1 MKLANKIAL
10 VTGAASGI
18 GAAIAALFAA
28 EGAAL
33 ALVDLNED
41 GLAAVA
47 GRITPVAGPA
57 LTVTADVANAKAAA
71 EGVARVAREFGRIDV
86 LATCAG
92 ISVGG
97 TVATIDEMLWDHVF
111 AVNVKGT
118 YLWAHEVL
126 PHMIAQ
132 GSGSIVTVGSQL
144 AVSSM
149 GNNAA
154 YIASKGAIVSLTKTM
169 AVDHARDGI
178 RVNAVIPG
186 VIETA
191 MPQLRRFGVDARTL
205 GGAPPDESL
214 RKAGGGRTR
223 GALPGKR
230 RFILHDW
237 KPSLRRWRM
246 DGDLNRS
253 HRIFPRAKALSPT
266 SSKG

>member
-132 GSGSIVTVGSQL
+132 GSGSIVTVDSQL

-149 GNNAA
+149 GNKA

-169 AVDHARDGI
+169 AVDHTRDGI

-191 MPQLRRFGVDARTL
+191 MPQRSLERYADSELMRAHWAARHPMNRFGKPEEVARAALFLASEDSSFTTGSLLFVD
-205 GGAPPDESL
+205 GGWTA
-214 RKAGGGRTR
+214 T
-223 GALPGKR
+223 
-230 RFILHDW
+230 
-237 KPSLRRWRM
+237 
-246 DGDLNRS
+246 
-253 HRIFPRAKALSPT
+253 
-266 SSKG
+266 

>member
-1 MKLANKIAL
+1 LSDTDVKLANKIAL

-33 ALVDLNED
+33 ALVDQNED

-57 LTVTADVANAKAAA
+57 LTVTADVASAKAAA
-71 EGVARVAREFGRIDV
+71 EGVTRVAREYGRIDV

-97 TVATIDEMLWDHVF
+97 TVATIDEMLWDRVF

-118 YLWAHEVL
+118 YLWVHEVL

-178 RVNAVIPG
+178 RVNALMPG

-191 MPQLRRFGVDARTL
+191 MPQRSLERYADSESMRAHWAARHSMNRFGKPEEVARAALFLASDDSSFTTGSLLFVD
-205 GGAPPDESL
+205 GGWTA
-214 RKAGGGRTR
+214 T
-223 GALPGKR
+223 
-230 RFILHDW
+230 
-237 KPSLRRWRM
+237 
-246 DGDLNRS
+246 
-253 HRIFPRAKALSPT
+253 
-266 SSKG
+266 

>member
-33 ALVDLNED
+33 ALVDQDED

-47 GRITPVAGPA
+47 GRIALVAGPA
-57 LTVTADVANAKAAA
+57 LTVTADVANAKAAT

-97 TVATIDEMLWDHVF
+97 TIATIDEMLWDRVF

-144 AVSSM
+144 AVSSI

-154 YIASKGAIVSLTKTM
+154 YIASKGAIVSLAKTM

-178 RVNAVIPG
+178 RVNALMPG

-191 MPQLRRFGVDARTL
+191 MPQRSLERYADSESMRAHWAARHPMNRFGKPEEVARAALFLASEDSSFTTGSLLFVD
-205 GGAPPDESL
+205 GGWTA
-214 RKAGGGRTR
+214 T
-223 GALPGKR
+223 
-230 RFILHDW
+230 
-237 KPSLRRWRM
+237 
-246 DGDLNRS
+246 
-253 HRIFPRAKALSPT
+253 
-266 SSKG
+266 